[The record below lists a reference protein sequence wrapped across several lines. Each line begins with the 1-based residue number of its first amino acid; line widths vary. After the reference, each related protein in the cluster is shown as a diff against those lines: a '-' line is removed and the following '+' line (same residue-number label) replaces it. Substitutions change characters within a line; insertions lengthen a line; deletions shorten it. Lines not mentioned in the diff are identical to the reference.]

1 MRIDRVPQLSEPLP
15 HLTRS
20 VLTRRYRRIAGGLGL
35 CVAGLGGAT
44 LLRWFFHLPLLTGSE
59 PSIKVNTAVSLLL
72 LGLAL
77 HLRAHQTKRA
87 RLAAAVAAA
96 LVVLV
101 SLLTVV
107 GYLGLDVGID
117 NLLFAHPVDGTSY
130 PGRMSLVAASAL
142 LLLGPGVLLTCLKR
156 DRRRTA
162 VAQVLGLSGF
172 LVGLLALLGHIYHA
186 HFLLRVDLRYGSI
199 ALGTTAGV
207 LAAGLGL
214 LFVVPSGPVMEVFS
228 SASPAGR
235 EARHLVF
242 IHLPWLLLVVTLLT
256 GWERAGGL
264 SPGEAAALRNLALFI
279 ALLGLGW
286 RAFRK
291 LDQAEGA
298 VRRALREA
306 EGVRN
311 SLQLEVMERRV
322 AVASATIRAEAAR
335 AQLQAVMESAPDLI
349 AAIDRDYRYV
359 VANKAY
365 VASLRAN
372 QGVTVVPGMRYDEVF
387 RRSQEYQEQGQACWR
402 RALEGERFTTV
413 EGIPQPDGGVIIY
426 ERAFGPVTD
435 WIGQVTGAVGVL
447 RDITARRALE
457 QEAAE
462 TSKLLERRNRDLETL
477 LHVVSH
483 DLKEPL
489 RSIESFSRLL
499 ASRYQGQLDAK
510 GLDFLERVV
519 RAGSRMSQLLEE
531 IQLLSRVRRAEP
543 AEVHVDGEEVVQEVL
558 SRLDGAIRETGA
570 SVTVEPSMPRLRVER
585 VWATQALYNLVANA
599 LKFRRDGALA
609 DVRVAPWGRN
619 GQAGFQVLDRGPGVP
634 LEHAERIFQL
644 FQRGVGREVPGTGAG
659 LAIVRQIAE
668 RHGGQAWVE
677 PRQGGG
683 SVFTVTFAADSGKA
697 A

>member
-1 MRIDRVPQLSEPLP
+1 VPQLAEPYCP
-15 HLTRS
+15 PNRS
-20 VLTRRYRRIAGGLGL
+20 ALKRRYRRAAAGLGL
-35 CVAGLGGAT
+35 GVAVLGGVA
-44 LLRWFFHLPLLTGSE
+44 LLGWLFRSPLLTGSE

-77 HLRAHQTKRA
+77 HLRGHQTRRA

-96 LVVLV
+96 MVVLV
-101 SLLTVV
+101 ALLTLA
-107 GYLGLDVGID
+107 GYLGLDLAID
-117 NLLFAHPVDGTSY
+117 NLLVAHPVDGTRF
-130 PGRMSLVAASAL
+130 PGRMSLVTVSAL

-162 VAQVLGLSGF
+162 VAQMLGLG
-172 LVGLLALLGHIYHA
+172 GLLIGLFALLGHIYQA
-186 HFLLRVDLRYGSI
+186 HVLLRVDPQSGSI
-199 ALGTTAGV
+199 ALGTTAGI

-214 LFVVPSGPVMEVFS
+214 LFVAPSGLIMEVFS

-235 EARHLVF
+235 EARYLVF
-242 IHLPWLLLVVTLLT
+242 IHLPWLLIVVTLLT

-264 SPGEAAALRNLALFI
+264 RPGEAAALRNLALFT
-279 ALLGLGW
+279 ALFGLGW

-298 VRRALREA
+298 VRRALHEA

-311 SLQLEVMERRV
+311 SLQLEVAERRV
-322 AVASATIRAEAAR
+322 AVASATIRVEASWAR
-335 AQLQAVMESAPDLI
+335 LQA
-349 AAIDRDYRYV
+349 
-359 VANKAY
+359 
-365 VASLRAN
+365 
-372 QGVTVVPGMRYDEVF
+372 
-387 RRSQEYQEQGQACWR
+387 
-402 RALEGERFTTV
+402 
-413 EGIPQPDGGVIIY
+413 
-426 ERAFGPVTD
+426 
-435 WIGQVTGAVGVL
+435 
-447 RDITARRALE
+447 
-457 QEAAE
+457 EAAE
-462 TSKLLERRNRDLETL
+462 TSKLLEQRNRDLETL

-499 ASRYQGQLDAK
+499 ASRHQGQLDAR
-510 GLDFLERVV
+510 GLDFLDRVV
-519 RAGSRMSQLLEE
+519 RAGGRMGQLLEE
-531 IQLLSRVRRAEP
+531 IQLLARVRRAEP
-543 AEVHVDGEEVVQEVL
+543 AEAHVDGEEVVQEVL
-558 SRLDGAIRETGA
+558 ARLDGAIRETGA

-609 DVRVAPWGRN
+609 EVRVAPWGQD
-619 GQAGFQVLDRGPGVP
+619 GLAGFQVLDRGPGVP
-634 LEHAERIFQL
+634 SEQAERIFQL

-683 SVFTVTFAADSGKA
+683 SVFTVTFAADGGKA